1 MMTLISY
8 IVSTYFFSKKRQII
22 ITSFVLI
29 ALSMNYI
36 LGFELFN
43 TLLLLSF
50 IIVVA
55 KLFPNKKPK
64 IESDEK

>member
-8 IVSTYFFSKKRQII
+8 IVSTYFFSKKRQIM
-22 ITSFVLI
+22 ITTFVLI

-64 IESDEK
+64 IETDE

>member
-1 MMTLISY
+1 
-8 IVSTYFFSKKRQII
+8 
-22 ITSFVLI
+22 
-29 ALSMNYI
+29 MNYI

>member
-1 MMTLISY
+1 MTLISY
-8 IVSTYFFSKKRQII
+8 IVSTYFFSKKRQIM
-22 ITSFVLI
+22 ITTFVLI

-64 IESDEK
+64 IETDE